1 MPWLKKNGK
10 CCGSKTSTST
20 QYTFDTLIIF
30 GKEYN
35 GKYSV
40 VADDKE
46 EYTTY
51 AQVKTTSPHTQH
63 YNKNFSV
70 APLDFDTK
78 VIIYYTE
85 QTKKI
90 QNDWY
95 VIIKNHKLRVK
106 SVENVD
112 KQNDY
117 LILFLKTEQATV

>member
-1 MPWLKKNGK
+1 MPWLKNGK
-10 CCGSKTSTST
+10 CCGSKTSNST

-70 APLDFDTK
+70 TPLDFDTK

-106 SVENVD
+106 SVENID